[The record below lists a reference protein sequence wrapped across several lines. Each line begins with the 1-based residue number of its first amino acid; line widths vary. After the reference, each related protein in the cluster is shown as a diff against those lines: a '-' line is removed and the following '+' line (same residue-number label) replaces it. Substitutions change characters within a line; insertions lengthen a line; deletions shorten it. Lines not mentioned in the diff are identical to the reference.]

1 MSKDTAGGRTPQE
14 EALAEEIEQTRHQLG
29 ETVGALAAKA
39 DVKARA
45 QHRAAEVTGSLRGT
59 ARAAKD
65 KVSQQAAEL
74 RDAAPA
80 PVQRSAGQAVIVVR
94 GHRGK
99 AAAAALA
106 GAALILGWLGVRRR
120 QRR

>member
-1 MSKDTAGGRTPQE
+1 MTKHNQGSRTPEE
-14 EALAEEIEQTRHQLG
+14 EALAGEIEQTRQQLG
-29 ETVGALAAKA
+29 ETVEALAAKT

-45 QHRAAEVTGSLRGT
+45 QHRAAEVTSSLRGK
-59 ARAAKD
+59 ARVAKD
-65 KVSQQAAEL
+65 KVTERAAEL

-80 PVQRSAGQAVIVVR
+80 PVGRPVGDAVVIVR

-106 GAALILGWLGVRRR
+106 GGVLILTWLTVRHRRR
-120 QRR
+120 